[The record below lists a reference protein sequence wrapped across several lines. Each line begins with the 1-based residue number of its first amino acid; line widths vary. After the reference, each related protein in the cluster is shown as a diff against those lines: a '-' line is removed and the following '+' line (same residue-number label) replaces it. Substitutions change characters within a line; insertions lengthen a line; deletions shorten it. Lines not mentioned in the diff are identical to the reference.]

1 MATDFIIPKEL
12 LRGIDMSAV
21 QLKIELAVYLY
32 DQKKLSMGQAR
43 KLAELD
49 QISFQKELA
58 KREVYIHFGIEDLKE
73 DLTNLGIALA

>member
-32 DQKKLSMGQAR
+32 AQRKLSMGQAR

-58 KREVYIHFGIEDLKE
+58 NRDVYIHFGIEDLKE
-73 DLTNLGIALA
+73 DLMNLGIPLE